1 MATTWAHLANLR
13 EQNDQHCTSEL
24 QSYKSQVAILHCPS
38 FCAGAQWHTEEKQGW
53 SSIVKHLQSMCS
65 VLGPIPESHIKEKK
79 ANSEPIF
86 KNTITLSLNAIRQNS
101 TWLESLARKLTG
113 EGFLELRVFYK
124 MRIKKVTQ
132 LKTLSE
138 LNIYTKWIY
147 LNCKIPYSLCY
158 SSKIFSLHFFQSYG
172 PLKQLRKNKSLLLL
186 YVNGPTLITENM

>member
-1 MATTWAHLANLR
+1 MIRAA
-13 EQNDQHCTSEL
+13 L
-24 QSYKSQVAILHCPS
+24 QSSSPVSHRWLLFIVHC
-38 FCAGAQWHTEEKQGW
+38 FVQEHNDTAEEEQGW
-53 SSIVKHLQSMCS
+53 SLIVKVLQSMCS
-65 VLGPIPESHIKEKK
+65 VLGPIPESHIKRKK

-86 KNTITLSLNAIRQNS
+86 KNTINTKFKCNKAKLHLTKSGMGIDWGGFSRIRI
-101 TWLESLARKLTG
+101 
-113 EGFLELRVFYK
+113 FYK

-147 LNCKIPYSLCY
+147 LNCKILYSLYY

-186 YVNGPTLITENM
+186 YVNVATLITENM

>member
-1 MATTWAHLANLR
+1 MTHRREAGVELNSKALA
-13 EQNDQHCTSEL
+13 EH
-24 QSYKSQVAILHCPS
+24 
-38 FCAGAQWHTEEKQGW
+38 
-53 SSIVKHLQSMCS
+53 
-65 VLGPIPESHIKEKK
+65 VLGSGSHSRITHKGKK
-79 ANSEPIF
+79 VNSEPIF